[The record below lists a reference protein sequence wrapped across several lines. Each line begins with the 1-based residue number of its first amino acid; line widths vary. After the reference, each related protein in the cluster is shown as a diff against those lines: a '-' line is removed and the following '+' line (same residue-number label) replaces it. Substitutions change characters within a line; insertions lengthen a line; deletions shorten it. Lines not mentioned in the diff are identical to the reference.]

1 MKNETNRW
9 VGLEWDAKG
18 RQDLAQGGF
27 VDLSRRRLRNLYEQ
41 GQPGPWY
48 QLETVH
54 PHFVDAVVLVLY
66 HSPRRQG
73 QPRVLLRR
81 CLRPSVVTRMEN
93 RLQSLLDQGK
103 AWPSRLWELP
113 AGGIEPMDLEPGG
126 LGVKGRAQMEAW
138 EETGIRVRRG
148 DLRPLGRPVFAAPAF
163 CTERLHFFA
172 CAADPR
178 LAQEPEGDGH
188 PLEEGAELRWL
199 PLARAL
205 AWCGRGEI
213 VDSKTELGLRRF
225 AAWWPTTSA
234 GTR

>member
-1 MKNETNRW
+1 MKNETDRW
-9 VGLEWDAKG
+9 VGLEWDAEG

-27 VDLSRRRLRNLYEQ
+27 VDLSRRRLRNLYAQ

-54 PHFVDAVVLVLY
+54 PHFVDAVVLVL
-66 HSPRRQG
+66 HHTPRGG

-81 CLRPSVVTRMEN
+81 CLRPSVVTRQEN
-93 RLQSLLDQGK
+93 RLQLLLDQGQ

-113 AGGIEPMDLEPGG
+113 AGGIEPQDLEPGG
-126 LGVKGRAQMEAW
+126 MGVKGRAQQEAW
-138 EETGIRVRRG
+138 EETGLRVRRG
-148 DLRPLGRPVFAAPAF
+148 DLHPLGRPVFAAPAF

-172 CAADPR
+172 CPADPR
-178 LAQEPEGDGH
+178 RAQEPEGDGH

-199 PLARAL
+199 PLAQAL

-213 VDSKTELGLRRF
+213 VDSKTELGLHRF
-225 AAWWPTTSA
+225 AAWWSA
-234 GTR
+234 AQARTR